1 MSTPNLSGEIKKR
14 SAWSVFMG
22 IVTVV
27 LGAFLI
33 IYPLATGTV
42 TTVLLGWAL
51 ILGAGAELVSALQ
64 SQKAGDFLWRI
75 LLSVAYG
82 ISGVMLT
89 IFPIAGVAALTGV
102 VGTLLLVQAVLVT
115 VTAFQLKPLQG
126 WGWLLLD
133 AAASLLLGIMILA
146 QWPSSSFWAIGTM
159 VGVAVLVNG
168 VSRIILSLKVQSVA
182 AKVERLA
189 HGSV

>member
-1 MSTPNLSGEIKKR
+1 MSTPNLSVEIKQR

-22 IVTVV
+22 VVTAA

-33 IYPLATGTV
+33 IYPLATGTIA
-42 TTVLLGWAL
+42 TVLLGWAL

-64 SQKAGDFLWRI
+64 SQKAGDFFWRI

-126 WGWLLLD
+126 WGWLLLN

-159 VGVAVLVNG
+159 VGAAVLVNG
-168 VSRIILSLKVQSVA
+168 VSRIMLSLKVQSVA
-182 AKVERLA
+182 GKVDRLA

>member
-1 MSTPNLSGEIKKR
+1 MSNNTVAGEIKKR

-22 IVTVV
+22 IVTVA

-33 IYPLATGTV
+33 IYPLATGTI
-42 TTVLLGWAL
+42 TTVVLGWAL

-64 SQKAGDFLWRI
+64 SQKAGDFLWRV

-82 ISGVMLT
+82 ISGLMLT

-102 VGTLLLVQAVLVT
+102 VGTLLLVQAALVT
-115 VTAFQLKPLQG
+115 VTAFQLRPLQG

-159 VGVAVLVNG
+159 VGAAVLVSG
-168 VSRIILSLKVQSVA
+168 VSRIMLSLKVQSVA
-182 AKVERLA
+182 ARVDRLA

>member
-168 VSRIILSLKVQSVA
+168 VSRIMLSLKVQSVA

>member
-1 MSTPNLSGEIKKR
+1 MSNNTVAGEIKKR

-22 IVTVV
+22 IVTVA

-33 IYPLATGTV
+33 IYPLATGTI
-42 TTVLLGWAL
+42 TTVVLGWAL

-64 SQKAGDFLWRI
+64 SQKAGDFLWRV

-82 ISGVMLT
+82 ISGLMLT

-102 VGTLLLVQAVLVT
+102 VGTLLLVQAALVT
-115 VTAFQLKPLQG
+115 VTAFQLRPLQG

-159 VGVAVLVNG
+159 VGAAVLVSG
-168 VSRIILSLKVQSVA
+168 VSRIMLSLRVQSVA
-182 AKVERLA
+182 ARVDRLA

>member
-1 MSTPNLSGEIKKR
+1 MSNNTVAGEIKKR

-22 IVTVV
+22 IVTVA

-33 IYPLATGTV
+33 IYPLATGTI
-42 TTVLLGWAL
+42 TTVVLGWAL

-64 SQKAGDFLWRI
+64 SQKAGDFLWRV

-82 ISGVMLT
+82 ISGLMLT

-102 VGTLLLVQAVLVT
+102 VGTLLLVQAALVT
-115 VTAFQLKPLQG
+115 VTAFQLRPLQG

-159 VGVAVLVNG
+159 VGAAVLVSG
-168 VSRIILSLKVQSVA
+168 VSRIMLSLKVQGFA
-182 AKVERLA
+182 ARVDRLA